1 MMHLK
6 IRRCYGNGGP
16 GRTRTFDV
24 SNVADLQS
32 AALAAGLPTHIFAF
46 CPRKCTVQL
55 QSLQEKMQHT
65 EYNFAIWAISLKYK
79 NCCQDGDLHG
89 TRTRNLHL
97 EGVAT

>member
-46 CPRKCTVQL
+46 LPAKMYSTVTIIAGKNATCGVQFCNLGHIPKVQKLLPR
-55 QSLQEKMQHT
+55 
-65 EYNFAIWAISLKYK
+65 W
-79 NCCQDGDLHG
+79 
-89 TRTRNLHL
+89 
-97 EGVAT
+97 